1 MREAQV
7 MKKMKHPNLVQ
18 LIGVC
23 SAVLPMYIVT
33 EMVPHGDML
42 SYLRRPGAKKEMI
55 PKAMLYIATQVFT
68 ATLTSV
74 YGNFHCFGTAST
86 VLGPLLADFLAD
98 FSAACMPSHARRVM
112 YSTQCPCVLDCNI
125 LYLVPMLIGC

>member
-74 YGNFHCFGTAST
+74 YGNFRCFGTASRGFSRGFLGCMHAIPRAPCD
-86 VLGPLLADFLAD
+86 VLYA
-98 FSAACMPSHARRVM
+98 
-112 YSTQCPCVLDCNI
+112 
-125 LYLVPMLIGC
+125 VPMRTEL

>member
-1 MREAQV
+1 MGAGIEEFMREAQV

-42 SYLRRPGAKKEMI
+42 SYLRRPGVRH
-55 PKAMLYIATQVFT
+55 LR
-68 ATLTSV
+68 
-74 YGNFHCFGTAST
+74 H
-86 VLGPLLADFLAD
+86 
-98 FSAACMPSHARRVM
+98 H
-112 YSTQCPCVLDCNI
+112 
-125 LYLVPMLIGC
+125 